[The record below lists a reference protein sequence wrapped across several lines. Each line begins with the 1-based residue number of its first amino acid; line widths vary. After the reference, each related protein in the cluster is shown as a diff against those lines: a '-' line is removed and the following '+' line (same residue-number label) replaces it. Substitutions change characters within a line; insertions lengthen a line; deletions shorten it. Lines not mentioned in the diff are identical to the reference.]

1 MNTLD
6 TKKSRDAHRRKEVDL
21 AETFGE
27 LQAVMAL
34 INCPECGKQVSTAAQ
49 ACPSCGFPVAEK
61 VQQGEVAS
69 PAGTGVAADE
79 LLAEVRP
86 SWWNYFWHLCFFF
99 LIVPP
104 IIAWCRRAS
113 TVLRVYTNRVTLERG
128 LLSKC
133 YQDYLAR
140 DIRSIDVDQS
150 LLARMVGIGDITI
163 STAATVEGSEKIEGI
178 PNPKGIRE
186 LILKQR
192 GDL

>member
-1 MNTLD
+1 
-6 TKKSRDAHRRKEVDL
+6 
-21 AETFGE
+21 
-27 LQAVMAL
+27 MAL
-34 INCPECGKQVSTAAQ
+34 INCPDCGKQVSTVAK

-61 VQQGEVAS
+61 VAPSGEPSAKG
-69 PAGTGVAADE
+69 PAQDE

-86 SWWNYFWHLCFFF
+86 SWWNYFWYLFFFF

-113 TVLRVYTNRVTLERG
+113 TILRVYTNRVTLERG

-140 DIRSIDVDQS
+140 DIRSIDIDQS

-163 STAATVEGSEKIEGI
+163 STAATVEGAERIKGI
-178 PNPKGIRE
+178 PDPKGIRE

-192 GDL
+192 GNL